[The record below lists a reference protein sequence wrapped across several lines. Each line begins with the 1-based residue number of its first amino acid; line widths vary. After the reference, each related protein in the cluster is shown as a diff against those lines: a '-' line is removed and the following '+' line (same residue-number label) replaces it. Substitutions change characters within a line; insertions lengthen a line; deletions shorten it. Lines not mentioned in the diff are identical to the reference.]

1 MDCLIREA
9 FQEMIDFEQ
18 QVLFGT
24 RVAAEVEQSEI
35 NESGE
40 VYLKDICQQFRY
52 ENDEEAEDHGNTP
65 RVETGPKVRLTNQ
78 ELK

>member
-1 MDCLIREA
+1 MNYLIREA

-24 RVAAEVEQSEI
+24 TVKAEIEQSE
-35 NESGE
+35 SVE
-40 VYLKDICQQFRY
+40 VFLKDICQQFRY

-65 RVETGPKVRLTNQ
+65 RVETGPKVC
-78 ELK
+78 

>member
-1 MDCLIREA
+1 
-9 FQEMIDFEQ
+9 MIDFEQ

-24 RVAAEVEQSEI
+24 KLTAEIEQSDITEPV
-35 NESGE
+35 E

>member
-1 MDCLIREA
+1 MNYLIREA

-24 RVAAEVEQSEI
+24 RATAEIEQSE
-35 NESGE
+35 SVE
-40 VYLKDICQQFRY
+40 VFLKDICQQFRY

-65 RVETGPKVRLTNQ
+65 RVETGPKVC
-78 ELK
+78 

>member
-1 MDCLIREA
+1 MNSLIREA

-24 RVAAEVEQSEI
+24 TVKAEIEQSE
-35 NESGE
+35 SVE
-40 VYLKDICQQFRY
+40 VFLKDICQQFRY

-65 RVETGPKVRLTNQ
+65 RVETGPKVC
-78 ELK
+78 

>member
-1 MDCLIREA
+1 MNYLIREA

-24 RVAAEVEQSEI
+24 RVTAEIEQSESS
-35 NESGE
+35 ESVE
-40 VYLKDICQQFRY
+40 VFLKDICQQFRY

-65 RVETGPKVRLTNQ
+65 RVETGPKVR
-78 ELK
+78 

>member
-1 MDCLIREA
+1 MNYLIREA

-24 RVAAEVEQSEI
+24 TVTAEIEQSE
-35 NESGE
+35 SVE
-40 VYLKDICQQFRY
+40 VFLKDICQQFRY

-65 RVETGPKVRLTNQ
+65 RVETGPKVC
-78 ELK
+78 